1 MELERWH
8 FILAGIVFIIGG
20 IILYIFNQK
29 RKQDTKKKNHW
40 RNFY

>member
-8 FILAGIVFIIGG
+8 FILAGVVFIISG
-20 IILYIFNQK
+20 IILYILNR
-29 RKQDTKKKNHW
+29 RKQDNNKKKHW